1 MRGWRCGATRDGERM
16 FDLLVIGYL
25 FLGGAGGGALVVLAA
40 LEGVRLM
47 APRRL
52 GLPDEFFAR
61 AWPVSV
67 VVLATGIVCIA
78 ADLGRPDRLFAL
90 LVWPQATP
98 LTLGAYALVVGV
110 VCAGVFAGFALF
122 DNVRAPRVLRL
133 ALAVVTLVAGLVT
146 AVYTGVLLQGLASVL
161 VWQTALVPVVF
172 ALSSLSCGVAL
183 ALLAAAFVEARRP
196 FVRPLAWLARVDGGL
211 IVLEAVC
218 LAAYLA
224 WGFVG
229 EGTRAAAEALV
240 VGELAPV
247 LWGGVVAAGLVAP
260 FVMERLL
267 THGNHRS
274 QLLWIAAFVLAG
286 GFALRFCL
294 VQAGLFDVTQMPSA
308 LFGLSVG

>member
-1 MRGWRCGATRDGERM
+1 M
-16 FDLLVIGYL
+16 FNLLVIGYL

-40 LEGVRLM
+40 LEVARLGL
-47 APRRL
+47 PRRL

-61 AWPVSV
+61 AWPVCA
-67 VVLATGIVCIA
+67 VVLATGVVCIA
-78 ADLGRPDRLFAL
+78 ADLGRPDRLLAL
-90 LVWPQATP
+90 LVWPQITP
-98 LTLGAYALVVGV
+98 LTVGAYALAVGLA
-110 VCAGVFAGFALF
+110 CAVAYLVLALF
-122 DNVRAPRVLRL
+122 DNVRAPRAVRF
-133 ALAVVTLVAGLVT
+133 ALAAVTLASGVVTV
-146 AVYTGVLLQGLASVL
+146 VYTGMLLQGLASVL
-161 VWQTALVPVVF
+161 FWQTALLPAVF

-196 FVRPLAWLARVDGGL
+196 FTRPLVWLAGADGGL
-211 IVLEAVC
+211 IVLEAAC

-224 WGFVG
+224 WGFAG

-286 GFALRFCL
+286 GFALRFCF
-294 VQAGLFDVTQMPSA
+294 VQAGLFDITQMPSA